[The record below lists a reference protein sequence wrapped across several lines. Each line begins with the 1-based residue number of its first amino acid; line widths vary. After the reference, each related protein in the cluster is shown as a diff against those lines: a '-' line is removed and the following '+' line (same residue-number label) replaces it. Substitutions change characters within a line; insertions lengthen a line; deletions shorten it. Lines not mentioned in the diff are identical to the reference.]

1 MRMSLREARIRAALR
16 TVEGERVRWLLG
28 KKGTLLASGN
38 VFGEAISEPRYDVVV
53 QKAAGVE
60 LERNLLLQEM
70 EAGPRTVHELHD
82 ATGIAKPQIVKHVIA
97 LKRWRLVEQAG
108 MKGQSPQY
116 MASPKKGQTEKGEV
130 N

>member
-1 MRMSLREARIRAALR
+1 MAKRDARIRAALR

-28 KKGTLLASGN
+28 KKGQLTTKGN
-38 VFGEAISEPRYDVVV
+38 VFGETITDARYSFIV

-70 EAGPRTVHELHD
+70 EQGPRTVHELHD
-82 ATGIAKPQIVKHVIA
+82 ATGIQKPEVVKHVIA
-97 LKRWRLVEQAG
+97 LKRWRLVEQVG

-116 MASPKKGQTEKGEV
+116 AAVQRMIEAEKEEV
-130 N
+130 S

>member
-1 MRMSLREARIRAALR
+1 MSIREAKIRAALR

-28 KKGTLLASGN
+28 KKGQLTTQGN
-38 VFGEAISEPRYDVVV
+38 VFGEAITDARYSFIV

-70 EAGPRTVHELHD
+70 EEGPRTVHELHD
-82 ATGIAKPQIVKHVIA
+82 ITGIPKPEIVKHIIA
-97 LKRWRLVEQAG
+97 LKRWRLVDQVG

-116 MASPKKGQTEKGEV
+116 RAAPSRAQPEKVEV

>member
-16 TVEGERVRWLLG
+16 TLEGERVRWLLG
-28 KKGTLLASGN
+28 KKGTLTTSGN
-38 VFGEAISEPRYDVVV
+38 VFGEAITGPRYDFIV

-70 EAGPRTVHELHD
+70 EEGPRTVHELHD
-82 ATGIAKPQIVKHVIA
+82 ATGMPKPEIVKHIIA
-97 LKRWRLVEQAG
+97 LKRWRLVEQVG

-116 MASPKKGQTEKGEV
+116 MAVPRKGQ
-130 N
+130 